1 MTATGGQEE
10 AKLRPLV
17 GFLGPKAS
25 YSHQAT
31 LQSFP
36 EEQWDLT
43 PLVTIPDIFAA
54 VQAGDVAYGVIPFE
68 NSTNGS
74 VVFSLDCFSDRDGLY
89 PDIAVCAEIYLDVH
103 HYLVGRLPPSSASIA
118 ASTGVVPATGFV
130 PSYPA
135 EDNAG
140 SGTRTPTVSEPH
152 PPTPR
157 ARPRAD
163 LSHIRRL
170 YSHPQA
176 WGQCTAFLSTYLKGV
191 EAVDVT
197 STSRA
202 AELVAADPTGT
213 SAAVSS
219 AVAAQLHGI
228 DVLAE
233 CIEDRPDNTTRFFV
247 LRNESLASSTSS
259 PGGVVGRNGPM
270 PRREVPA
277 GPGSHPSTTGD
288 GDGGRTKS
296 LVSFTVPHE
305 APGALAD
312 VLGCFRRFELNLTSI
327 NSRPSLVKPFQYVF
341 FVEFRGHKFRDPEGR
356 VKGVLEAVG
365 KVAETWR
372 WLGSWDDQRA
382 VGLS

>member
-1 MTATGGQEE
+1 MTTGAQEE
-10 AKLRPLV
+10 VKRRPLV

-36 EEQWDLT
+36 EYEWDLT

-54 VQAGDVAYGVIPFE
+54 VQAGDVAYGVVPFE

-74 VVFSLDCFSDRDGLY
+74 VVFSLDCFADRNRLY

-103 HYLVGRLPPSSASIA
+103 HYLVGRLPPSSVSCP
-118 ASTGVVPATGFV
+118 ASTAIPTTGGVPF
-130 PSYPA
+130 SPA

-140 SGTRTPTVSEPH
+140 SGTRTPTESEPH

-157 ARPRAD
+157 AHPRAD

-191 EAVDVT
+191 EAVDVS

-247 LRNESLASSTSS
+247 VRKESIS
-259 PGGVVGRNGPM
+259 PSAERAGVDGRNGAAPQ
-270 PRREVPA
+270 RDVSAEL
-277 GPGSHPSTTGD
+277 GHPLSTTG
-288 GDGGRTKS
+288 GGKGAKTKS

-341 FVEFRGHKFRDPEGR
+341 FVEFQGHKFRDPEER

-365 KVAETWR
+365 EVAETWR

-382 VGLS
+382 VSLS

>member
-1 MTATGGQEE
+1 M
-10 AKLRPLV
+10 
-17 GFLGPKAS
+17 
-25 YSHQAT
+25 
-31 LQSFP
+31 
-36 EEQWDLT
+36 
-43 PLVTIPDIFAA
+43 
-54 VQAGDVAYGVIPFE
+54 AYGVVPFE

-74 VVFSLDCFSDRDGLY
+74 VVFSLDCFADRDRLY

-103 HYLVGRLPPSSASIA
+103 HYLVGRLPPASLSGSSAVLT
-118 ASTGVVPATGFV
+118 TGGV
-130 PSYPA
+130 PSNLADDHA
-135 EDNAG
+135 E

-191 EAVDVT
+191 EAVDVS

-219 AVAAQLHGI
+219 AVAARLHGI

-247 LRNESLASSTSS
+247 VCNESLASSSTSS
-259 PGGVVGRNGPM
+259 SIGNRSGVADRNG
-270 PRREVPA
+270 
-277 GPGSHPSTTGD
+277 SSTGGD
-288 GDGGRTKS
+288 DDSARTKS

-305 APGALAD
+305 EPGALAD

-365 KVAETWR
+365 AVAETWR

-382 VGLS
+382 VGRAQFGS